1 MRLDKLKAFTYVC
14 KDEKRE
20 LCELRSGFEAIWDVI
35 GGDDLP
41 EGLDYFM
48 FDSALT
54 CSSVAACKWLEL
66 VTGNSICPITYHG
79 AIARSAELG
88 AEVVISGLELFRR
101 RRLKADPD
109 WQRLGVEW
117 SNRCTRAKTR
127 ALKMVEQHECEALCL
142 VATG

>member
-1 MRLDKLKAFTYVC
+1 M
-14 KDEKRE
+14 KDEKIAE
-20 LCELRSGFEAIWDVI
+20 QLEYQIASVLEAVWGVI
-35 GGDDLP
+35 AGDDLP
-41 EGLDYFM
+41 SGLDYFM
-48 FDSALT
+48 LD
-54 CSSVAACKWLEL
+54 SSVACTTAASCKWLEL
-66 VTGNSICPITYHG
+66 VTGNSFCPITYHG
-79 AIARSAELG
+79 AVARSAELG